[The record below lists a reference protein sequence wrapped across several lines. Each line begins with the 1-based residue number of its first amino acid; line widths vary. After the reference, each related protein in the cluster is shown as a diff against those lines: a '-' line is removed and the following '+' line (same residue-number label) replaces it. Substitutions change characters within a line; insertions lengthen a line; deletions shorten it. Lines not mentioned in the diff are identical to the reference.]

1 MLNHS
6 LNENCYVALI
16 EKRHA
21 KIYYEFIERNREN
34 YKGILH
40 FIEHIHTEKD
50 TEEFILKTQIKMAE
64 GTLCVWG
71 IWEQKK
77 IIGVVSARN
86 IDEEFKS
93 AEISYCID
101 KDNEGKGLISKAC
114 DLLIDYL
121 FTEYNIERLELGC
134 DVKNVR
140 SQNIAKRFGFI
151 NEGIERKAF
160 IADGKFIDCYRWSL
174 LREEYFENKK

>member
-1 MLNHS
+1 L
-6 LNENCYVALI
+6 
-16 EKRHA
+16 
-21 KIYYEFIERNREN
+21 
-34 YKGILH
+34 
-40 FIEHIHTEKD
+40 
-50 TEEFILKTQIKMAE
+50 
-64 GTLCVWG
+64 
-71 IWEQKK
+71 
-77 IIGVVSARN
+77 IIGCL
-86 IDEEFKS
+86 F
-93 AEISYCID
+93 AESV
-101 KDNEGKGLISKAC
+101 ISKAC